1 MPHKKKR
8 LATFGAGGFAL
19 LREIDVTW
27 CLCLFTPSPN
37 IWCPKPLTKP
47 FFCGTVVLCPVTWL
61 DPRSGS
67 DEKSGLVKI
76 SKVPV

>member
-1 MPHKKKR
+1 MHKKKR

-37 IWCPKPLTKP
+37 ICNQTFNQT
-47 FFCGTVVLCPVTWL
+47 FFLVFLVLCPNIINI
-61 DPRSGS
+61 P
-67 DEKSGLVKI
+67 GLIHEAALMRRVGL
-76 SKVPV
+76 